1 MLNKFFG
8 GVMLDISTNEKKKNI
23 IKKHSPKSPI
33 LKNCTLSFIFGGSIC
48 VFGELL
54 FMFYFYLSN
63 NKKLSTT
70 LVTLSVI
77 VIAAILTALGFFDSI
92 AKHAGAGT
100 LVPVSGFSNAV
111 TSVAIDAKSEG
122 IILGV
127 GSKLFLVAGPVI
139 VWGLISGIV
148 YGVIYFILYSF
159 GVV

>member
-1 MLNKFFG
+1 M
-8 GVMLDISTNEKKKNI
+8 DISTNEKKKKL
-23 IKKHSPKSPI
+23 IKKHSPHSPI
-33 LKNCTLSFIFGGSIC
+33 VKNCTLSFIFGGLIC
-48 VFGELL
+48 TFGELL
-54 FMFYFYLSN
+54 FILYFSLTDD
-63 NKKLSTT
+63 KKLSGT
-70 LVTLSVI
+70 LVTVSVI
-77 VIAAILTALGFFDSI
+77 AIASILTALGVFDSI

-139 VWGLISGIV
+139 VWGLISGVV
-148 YGVIYFILYSF
+148 YGVIYFLLKIF